1 MAKIMWSEDHHG
13 LDGGDGGGVPD
24 GGVVPDGGGSG
35 VVPNG
40 GGGGLLLVPLL
51 EENLGGGVE
60 DTCYCTH
67 TRGVSL
73 TGIYASGTPSK
84 E

>member
-1 MAKIMWSEDHHG
+1 MAKIMWSEDLHG

-24 GGVVPDGGGSG
+24 GGVVPDGGGGG
-35 VVPNG
+35 VVPDGGGGGMVPDG

-60 DTCYCTH
+60 
-67 TRGVSL
+67 G
-73 TGIYASGTPSK
+73 
-84 E
+84 